1 MKTSQCKAARATI
14 AHDEF
19 ETALVAELRHLRT
32 CEKALQSMY
41 PRLKSTPQLRGR
53 FLQQLAEMQLRAER
67 LDAVLNP
74 VGAFQFAA
82 PAVSALSASVA

>member
-1 MKTSQCKAARATI
+1 MKASQSKAAHSLS

-41 PRLKSTPQLRGR
+41 PRLKTAPQLRNK
-53 FLQQLAEMQLRAER
+53 FLQQLAEMQLRANR

-74 VGAFQFAA
+74 VTAYQFAPPVA
-82 PAVSALSASVA
+82 PVIASSVA